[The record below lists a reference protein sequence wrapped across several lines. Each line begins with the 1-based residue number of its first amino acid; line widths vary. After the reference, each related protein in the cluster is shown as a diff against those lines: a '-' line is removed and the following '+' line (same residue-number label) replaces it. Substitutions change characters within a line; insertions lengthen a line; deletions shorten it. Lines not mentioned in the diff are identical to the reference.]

1 MVFVGAAL
9 MALALLVVLFLVFP
23 TRAVR
28 IPLSRRRPVQA
39 ETTSAL
45 ASVTSALSTWLT
57 SLIRRRGWGSGFASA
72 LEQAGIK
79 RSASEFVILVGS
91 VALVGM
97 LLGYLVGGIGLGIVS
112 LVIVPIGARLRLT
125 FRAGR
130 RRKAFANQLDE
141 TLQILAGGLRAGH
154 SLLRAIDAVSRESDA
169 PTSEEFARIVN
180 ETRLGRDLNDALEG
194 SAQRMRSDDFNW
206 VAQAIAIHR
215 EVGGDLSR
223 VLDEVG
229 HTIRERGQIRRQVQA
244 LSAEGKMSAYILL
257 ALPFVVIG
265 ILMMT
270 SPSYILKFVQSPL
283 GFVLMFA
290 AAVMMTIGTVWLQ
303 KVVKIKF

>member
-1 MVFVGAAL
+1 MVFVGAVL
-9 MALALLVVLFLVFP
+9 MASAFVLVLFLVFP

-28 IPLSRRRPVQA
+28 IPLSRRRPVQV

-45 ASVTSALSTWLT
+45 SSATSAVSSWLT
-57 SLIRRRGWGSGFASA
+57 ALIRRRGWGSGFAAA
-72 LEQAGIK
+72 LEQAGIR

-91 VALVGM
+91 VALVAM
-97 LLGYLVGGIGLGIVS
+97 LLGYLLGGIGLGIVF
-112 LVIVPIGARLRLT
+112 LIGTPIGARVMLA

-130 RRKAFANQLDE
+130 RRKAFADQLDE

-154 SLLRAIDAVSRESDA
+154 SLLRAIDAVSQESEA

-180 ETRLGRDLNDALEG
+180 ETRLGRDLNDSLEG